1 MAEDRSAAEV
11 ARDLADAL
19 EQGGIPYAIGGA
31 IALGFYAAPRAK
43 ADVEAVLRDQG
54 PAFDREWV
62 RRKLAELAGEG
73 DERLRAWDELVRDVD
88 RP

>member
-1 MAEDRSAAEV
+1 M
-11 ARDLADAL
+11 
-19 EQGGIPYAIGGA
+19 
-31 IALGFYAAPRAK
+31 

>member
-1 MAEDRSAAEV
+1 MPNDDADASAACRHVGRPVDRSMRRV
-11 ARDLADAL
+11 VPVMDL
-19 EQGGIPYAIGGA
+19 
-31 IALGFYAAPRAK
+31 

-54 PAFDREWV
+54 PTFDREWV

-73 DERLRAWDELVRDVD
+73 TTVFAPGTSSRDID

>member
-1 MAEDRSAAEV
+1 VVLKMMFFR
-11 ARDLADAL
+11 RKDL
-19 EQGGIPYAIGGA
+19 
-31 IALGFYAAPRAK
+31 

-62 RRKLAELAGEG
+62 RRKLTELAGEG

>member
-1 MAEDRSAAEV
+1 VVLLGRPLAILAPH
-11 ARDLADAL
+11 DLVVLKMMFFRRKDM
-19 EQGGIPYAIGGA
+19 
-31 IALGFYAAPRAK
+31 